1 MVWQNRLYRSV
12 QLKMVSLLIWIA
24 KCFEHYVKLA
34 NLWQNTKSIIRR
46 SEVLQQILIDEYKRC
61 ASWTHWIINYWSKT
75 NPISKKQAEWA
86 VVLSLTRAVW
96 ALLTIIGWNSSS
108 ISAYTNTRKHCQ
120 TTLFFNT
127 IMLNYYNQIQCYA
140 VIKLLNQKMT
150 LLYHI
155 QQAWQT
161 FHIWKHTHT
170 HNVANIVWY

>member
-1 MVWQNRLYRSV
+1 MLWALCEIGKSLTKHQVYNKEIWGTATNIDRRV
-12 QLKMVSLLIWIA
+12 QKMCKLNTLNNKLLI
-24 KCFEHYVKLA
+24 
-34 NLWQNTKSIIRR
+34 
-46 SEVLQQILIDEYKRC
+46 
-61 ASWTHWIINYWSKT
+61 KT

-86 VVLSLTRAVW
+86 VVLTLMRAVW

-120 TTLFFNT
+120 TTLFFNM

-155 QQAWQT
+155 QQVWQT

-170 HNVANIVWY
+170 HKHCLILRFLITKREILLISSFL